1 MIRTSLNR
9 LETVIEFTENAKKKV
24 NEFITANGGK
34 AALRIIVRSKSE
46 KGFVYDFQL
55 EEYNAERPN
64 DVVIREGGFAT
75 RIDPESAKSMRG
87 SKIDWIDQSGLVGFS
102 VKNPNLSVPPPK
114 AEGGLKGE
122 IIETLRTVF
131 DPEIPVNIYDL
142 GLIYGIDIDEG
153 NNVTIRMTLTAPN
166 CPAAEQL
173 PVEVETK
180 TRGVSSVKE
189 VKVQLVWDPAWTKEM
204 MSDAAKLQL
213 GI

>member
-1 MIRTSLNR
+1 
-9 LETVIEFTENAKKKV
+9 VIEFTENAKNKV
-24 NEFITANGGK
+24 KEFIQNNGGN

-55 EEYNAERPN
+55 EEYNAERPS
-64 DVVIREGGFAT
+64 DIVVREGGFST

-87 SKIDWIDQSGLVGFS
+87 AKIDWIDQSGLVGFS
-102 VKNPNLSVPPPK
+102 VKNPNLPIPPVHH
-114 AEGGLKGE
+114 EGGLKGE
-122 IIETLRTVF
+122 IIETLRTIF

-142 GLIYGIDIDEG
+142 GLIYGIDIDDSK
-153 NNVTIRMTLTAPN
+153 NVTVRMTLTAPN

-180 TRGVSSVKE
+180 TRGVSGVKE
-189 VKVQLVWDPAWTKEM
+189 VLVKLVWEPAWTKEM

-213 GI
+213 GL